1 MHLVQ
6 QSTIVDEALVVLV
19 VTFSIPQSSHVPIA
33 IPHVHIT
40 SFLRRYLKPMAFSI
54 IMGSEVDKSSIDKNI
69 ILKVD
74 NSNDAIQN
82 LKEEYSELSEQ
93 AQQLL
98 TDKLFLEN
106 ECSRLKKRAN
116 RLDEELSNL
125 RSPPFVIGHLQD
137 KINDN
142 AIVRSSNGT
151 VFLVTVNSFIDQS
164 KLVPGARVA
173 LNQDNLSVIDVLDDA
188 WDPLVSRAEIIDS
201 PNVKYSDIGG
211 LEDQIHQVRQA
222 IELPIEN
229 PEAFVKFGIESPKGV
244 LLAGPPGTGKTLLA
258 KAVATSTNATFLGIV
273 GSELAQKYIGEG
285 GRMVRELFDL
295 ASQRAPSIIF
305 IDEID
310 SIGSKRLD
318 STTSGDREVQRTLMQ
333 LLAEMDGFDSVKD
346 VKIIAA
352 TNRPELLDAALL
364 RSGRFDRIVTLPL
377 PDKDARKSIIQVHIK
392 NTPLSKD
399 IDLNFISQK
408 TDGFSGAEIKSM
420 VVEAAMKAISDN
432 RNKVKKSDFIKAIE
446 IINKK
451 KNDSP
456 NSAAEALYS

>member
-1 MHLVQ
+1 M
-6 QSTIVDEALVVLV
+6 S
-19 VTFSIPQSSHVPIA
+19 
-33 IPHVHIT
+33 
-40 SFLRRYLKPMAFSI
+40 
-54 IMGSEVDKSSIDKNI
+54 SEVDKSGFIKNDIPINDNNSESIKDIK
-69 ILKVD
+69 
-74 NSNDAIQN
+74 
-82 LKEEYSELSEQ
+82 KEFLLLSEK

-98 TDKLFLEN
+98 TYKIFLEN

-116 RLDEELSNL
+116 RLEEELSNL
-125 RSPPFVIGHLQD
+125 HAPPFVVGHLQD
-137 KINDN
+137 RINDN

-151 VFLVTVNSFIDQS
+151 VFLVSINTHVDYN
-164 KLVPGARVA
+164 KLIPGARVA
-173 LNQDNLSVIDVLDDA
+173 LNQDNLSIIDVLNDA
-188 WDPLVSRAEIIDS
+188 WDPLVSSAEIIES
-201 PNVKYSDIGG
+201 PDVSFEDVGG
-211 LEDQIHQVRQA
+211 LSEQIKQIRQA

-229 PEAFVKFGIESPKGV
+229 PAAFDKFGIESPKGV

-258 KAVATSTNATFLGIV
+258 KAVASSTNATFLGIV

-333 LLAEMDGFDSVKD
+333 LLAEMDGFESVKN

-377 PDKDARKSIIQVHIK
+377 PDKNARVSILNVHTK
-392 NTPLSKD
+392 NTPLSKNV
-399 IDLNFISQK
+399 DLNFISNK
-408 TDGFSGAEIKSM
+408 TDGFSGAELKS
-420 VVEAAMKAISDN
+420 VIVEAAMSAISDN
-432 RNKVKKSDFIKAIE
+432 RNKVNKSDIIKSIE

-451 KNDSP
+451 KNESP
-456 NSAAEALYS
+456 VNSTENLYR

>member
-1 MHLVQ
+1 M
-6 QSTIVDEALVVLV
+6 S
-19 VTFSIPQSSHVPIA
+19 
-33 IPHVHIT
+33 
-40 SFLRRYLKPMAFSI
+40 
-54 IMGSEVDKSSIDKNI
+54 SEVDESGFIKNDISIN
-69 ILKVD
+69 D
-74 NSNDAIQN
+74 NSDSIKDIKKNF
-82 LKEEYSELSEQ
+82 LLLSEK

-98 TDKLFLEN
+98 TDKIFLEN

-116 RLDEELSNL
+116 RLEEELSNL
-125 RSPPFVIGHLQD
+125 HAPPFVVGHLQD
-137 KINDN
+137 IVNDN

-151 VFLVTVNSFIDQS
+151 VFLVSINKHIEKS

-173 LNQDNLSVIDVLDDA
+173 LNQDNLSIIDVLNDA
-188 WDPLVSRAEIIDS
+188 WDPLISSAEIIES
-201 PNVKYSDIGG
+201 PDISFNDIGG
-211 LEDQIHQVRQA
+211 LNEQIKQIRQA

-229 PEAFVKFGIESPKGV
+229 PAAFDKFGIESPKGI

-258 KAVATSTNATFLGIV
+258 KAVASSTNATFLGIV

-295 ASQRAPSIIF
+295 ASQKAPSIIF

-333 LLAEMDGFDSVKD
+333 LLAEMDGFESVKN

-364 RSGRFDRIVTLPL
+364 RSGRFDRIVKLPL
-377 PDKDARKSIIQVHIK
+377 PDKDARESILAVHTK
-392 NTPLSKD
+392 NTPLSKNV
-399 IDLNFISQK
+399 DLNFISNK
-408 TDGFSGAEIKSM
+408 TDGFSGAELKS
-420 VVEAAMKAISDN
+420 VIVEAAMIAISDN
-432 RNKVKKSDFIKAIE
+432 RNKVNKSDIVKSIE

-451 KNDSP
+451 KNESP
-456 NSAAEALYS
+456 INSTENLYR